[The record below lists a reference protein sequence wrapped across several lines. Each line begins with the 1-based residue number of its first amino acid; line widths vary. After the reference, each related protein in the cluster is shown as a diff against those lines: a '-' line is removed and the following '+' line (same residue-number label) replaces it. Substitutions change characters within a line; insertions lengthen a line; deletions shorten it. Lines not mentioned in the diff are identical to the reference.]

1 MKARLKCISC
11 CHKTNSLTKL
21 INYLLSEM
29 GLLTLHNYCAA
40 CSLGY
45 LKSERSNRSLSIPE
59 VSRVITV
66 VRDVNVFQLLKKR
79 SFRYKND
86 DEKSKTK
93 RFLEV
98 SFLIV
103 FIHLVV

>member
-1 MKARLKCISC
+1 MFI
-11 CHKTNSLTKL
+11 
-21 INYLLSEM
+21 
-29 GLLTLHNYCAA
+29 GLFKVRTIC
-40 CSLGY
+40 
-45 LKSERSNRSLSIPE
+45 LSIPE

-103 FIHLVV
+103 FIQLVV